1 MKQKSLTAILL
12 LMSLL
17 FIGTADIALAEDDVG
32 TIVAIRGHAFIE
44 RDGKSFEADVKDNL
58 FMNDTVSTKEASRA
72 KMLFI
77 DDSVLTIGE
86 NSRVVI
92 KEVIYS
98 KHKMGRS
105 VFSLVEGKMR
115 SIVGKTQ
122 FEVHTPTAVAA
133 ARGTVILTETG
144 VTDDGKR
151 YTIFIILEGTAIITS
166 TEAGVAGSQT
176 LTEGMMIMIVEGVPV
191 LPTPT
196 MAPIEE
202 IERLQQATD
211 SVSEISIP
219 GPAQIYV
226 GPEGV
231 LVEPAGM
238 LPPQSPPVVDQ
249 QPPTPATTPVE
260 IDVIFPN

>member
-1 MKQKSLTAILL
+1 MKQKSLTAIVLL
-12 LMSLL
+12 VSLL
-17 FIGTADIALAEDDVG
+17 FIGSADTALAEDDVG
-32 TIVAIRGHAFIE
+32 TVVAIRGKAFIE
-44 RDGKSFEADVKDNL
+44 RDDKSFEAEVRDNL

-86 NSRVVI
+86 NSQVVI

-144 VTDDGKR
+144 VTEDGRR
-151 YTIFIILEGTAIITS
+151 YTIIIVLEGEAVITS
-166 TEAGVAGSQT
+166 TEPGVAGSET
-176 LTEGMMIMIVEGVPV
+176 LTEGMMIMIFEGEPI

-196 MAPIEE
+196 VAPIEE
-202 IERLQQATD
+202 IERLQNATD
-211 SVSEISIP
+211 SDREISIP
-219 GPAQIYV
+219 GPVKVSV
-226 GPEGV
+226 GPEGL

-238 LPPQSPPVVDQ
+238 LPPQSPPIVDQ

>member
-1 MKQKSLTAILL
+1 MKQKSLIAILL
-12 LMSLL
+12 LVSFL
-17 FIGTADIALAEDDVG
+17 FIGLADTALAEEDVG
-32 TIVAIRGHAFIE
+32 AIVAIRGKAFIQ
-44 RDGKSFEADVKDNL
+44 RDDKSFEAEVRDNL
-58 FMNDTVSTKEASRA
+58 FMNDTVSTRKASRA

-86 NSRVVI
+86 NSQVVI

-105 VFSLVEGKMR
+105 VFSLLEGKMR

-144 VTDDGKR
+144 IMDDGRR
-151 YTIFIILEGTAIITS
+151 YTIIIVLEGTATITS
-166 TEAGVAGSQT
+166 TEPGVEGSET

-196 MAPIEE
+196 AAPIEE
-202 IERLQQATD
+202 IERLQNATD
-211 SVSEISIP
+211 SDLEISIP
-219 GPAQIYV
+219 GAAEIYV

-249 QPPTPATTPVE
+249 QPPTPGTTPVE
-260 IDVIFPN
+260 IDVIFPQ

>member
-1 MKQKSLTAILL
+1 MKQVSLATILL
-12 LMSLL
+12 LVSLL
-17 FIGTADIALAEDDVG
+17 FIGSADTAFAENEVG
-32 TIVAIRGHAFIE
+32 TIVALRGKAIIE
-44 RDGKSFEADVKDNL
+44 RDGESFEAAVKDNL
-58 FMNDTVSTKEASRA
+58 FMNDTVSAKEASRV

-86 NSRVVI
+86 NSQVVI

-144 VTDDGKR
+144 VTEDGRKF
-151 YTIFIILEGTAIITS
+151 TIMICTEGEVLACALNQRMG
-166 TEAGVAGSQT
+166 ECVT
-176 LTEGMMIMIVEGVPV
+176 LTAGMMLMYIEGEPFPSA
-191 LPTPT
+191 LSPAT
-196 MAPIEE
+196 MQD
-202 IERLQQATD
+202 IERLQNATD
-211 SVSEISIP
+211 SVQELSIP
-219 GPAQIYV
+219 EPAKVSV
-226 GPEGV
+226 GPEGLV
-231 LVEPAGM
+231 VEPGGM
-238 LPPQSPPVVDQ
+238 LPPQSPPIDQ
-249 QPPTPATTPVE
+249 QPPAPATTPLE

>member
-1 MKQKSLTAILL
+1 MKHFRLTAILL
-12 LMSLL
+12 LL
-17 FIGTADIALAEDDVG
+17 FLVCIGLTGTAVAEDEVG
-32 TIVAIRGHAFIE
+32 TIVAIRGKAIIE
-44 RDGKSFEADVKDNL
+44 RDNESFEAGVKDNL
-58 FMNDTVSTKEASRA
+58 FMNDTVSTKEASRV

-98 KHKMGRS
+98 KHKIGRS

-133 ARGTVILTETG
+133 ARGTVIFFETG
-144 VTDDGKR
+144 VTEDGR
-151 YTIFIILEGTAIITS
+151 NFTIMICTEGEVLACALNPRMG
-166 TEAGVAGSQT
+166 ECVT
-176 LTEGMMIMIVEGVPV
+176 LTAGIMLMCIEGEPFPSA
-191 LPTPT
+191 LSPAT
-196 MAPIEE
+196 MQD
-202 IERLQQATD
+202 IERLQNATD
-211 SVSEISIP
+211 SVQELSIP
-219 GPAQIYV
+219 GPAKVSV

-231 LVEPAGM
+231 QIEPAGM
-238 LPPQSPPVVDQ
+238 LPPQSPPIIDQ
-249 QPPTPATTPVE
+249 QPAALGTTPVE